1 MEASI
6 ASGDVQTLEIFRYA
20 SNERIHFDNNHSKVN
35 VTPVSS
41 FFETGVLLTEKYRI
55 KPSYSKPNKISNTF
69 NKINLKE
76 IHLYIDL

>member
-1 MEASI
+1 MFFLCVSVEFEFNLCMC
-6 ASGDVQTLEIFRYA
+6 GELDGVF
-20 SNERIHFDNNHSKVN
+20 

-41 FFETGVLLTEKYRI
+41 SLETGMLPTEKYRI

-76 IHLYIDL
+76 IHL